1 MLEFIGPASGLLFTL
16 ENIFWI
22 NIGVFIG
29 SVFAAIPGLTVIL
42 CVILF
47 LPFTYQM
54 TAIPGMMFLL
64 GIYCAGGYG
73 GSVSAILINTPGTPH
88 AAATMLDG
96 HPLSKQGRTKAA
108 LKIALY
114 ASTFGGVFSA
124 LMLLFLG
131 PQVARVAAQLGTA
144 EYFMVCL
151 FGLTIIAGVSGKSM
165 IKGIISACIGL
176 LLSCVGTDPMTGYDR
191 LTFGIGRLYMGL
203 DLAVCLIGLFALVE
217 ILAKAELKPDAL
229 HLDAK
234 KMEEETQKVIDE
246 LHLHLK
252 ADQLVGELSIGMQQL
267 VEIIKAVSAE
277 ARIVVMDEPTSSLS
291 QGEVETLFGIIR
303 LLQERKVGII
313 YISHRL
319 EELFAITDRIVVLR
333 DGRMAGDVETG
344 RADKD
349 ELIRMMVGR
358 ELTNYYTRDY
368 LTPGD
373 VILKCEHI
381 SDGKMAKDASFE
393 LRKGEIIGFA
403 GLVGAGRSETMKAVF
418 GLAPHMTGDVYVEGQ
433 KVQIKSPVDAL
444 KYGIALVPESRKEE
458 GLYKVQ
464 SVRFNSTIEVLSQFI
479 KSLHVNAKKEE
490 EITQKYIDM
499 MATKTPS
506 QEQVIGNLSGGNQQK
521 VMIGRWLA
529 TDPKILI
536 LDEPTRGVD
545 VGAKAEIYALM
556 EELLEQGKSIIMI
569 SSELTEVMGMSDR
582 LFVMKDG
589 KIVAELWRDDFD
601 EQRILT
607 YALEGS
613 EE

>member
-29 SVFAAIPGLTVIL
+29 SVFAAIPGLTVFL

-88 AAATMLDG
+88 AAATMMDG

-114 ASTFGGVFSA
+114 ASTFGGIFSA

-191 LTFGIGRLYMGL
+191 LTFGVGRLYMGL

-234 KMEEETQKVIDE
+234 KMEDNGVITKEEYKR
-246 LHLHLK
+246 
-252 ADQLVGELSIGMQQL
+252 M
-267 VEIIKAVSAE
+267 
-277 ARIVVMDEPTSSLS
+277 ARPVLLSSLIGS
-291 QGEVETLFGIIR
+291 L
-303 LLQERKVGII
+303 VGII
-313 YISHRL
+313 PGTGASEASWFSYNTAKNMSKHP
-319 EELFAITDRIVVLR
+319 EEFGHGSVEGIAAAESANNAVTGATLIPLLTLGIPGDGTVAIMLSALMINGLNPGLSLFTTDGDIMYAIMLGLILVNLFMLLQGKFLTKLFAKVVSIPQEILTPIIVIFCFAGAYSVNKNYFDVSVALVFAVIAWVLR
-333 DGRMAGDVETG
+333 KLDMPAVPILLGMVLGNMTETNFR
-344 RADKD
+344 RA
-349 ELIRMMVGR
+349 L
-358 ELTNYYTRDY
+358 L
-368 LTPGD
+368 
-373 VILKCEHI
+373 I
-381 SDGKMAKDASFE
+381 SDGSPSIFFSSIYC
-393 LRKGEIIGFA
+393 IIFLVLIVVA
-403 GLVGAGRSETMKAVF
+403 VGAIVRGK
-418 GLAPHMTGDVYVEGQ
+418 
-433 KVQIKSPVDAL
+433 L
-444 KYGIALVPESRKEE
+444 KERQAAQTAGKE
-458 GLYKVQ
+458 
-464 SVRFNSTIEVLSQFI
+464 
-479 KSLHVNAKKEE
+479 H
-490 EITQKYIDM
+490 
-499 MATKTPS
+499 
-506 QEQVIGNLSGGNQQK
+506 
-521 VMIGRWLA
+521 
-529 TDPKILI
+529 
-536 LDEPTRGVD
+536 
-545 VGAKAEIYALM
+545 
-556 EELLEQGKSIIMI
+556 
-569 SSELTEVMGMSDR
+569 
-582 LFVMKDG
+582 
-589 KIVAELWRDDFD
+589 
-601 EQRILT
+601 
-607 YALEGS
+607 
-613 EE
+613 

>member
-1 MLEFIGPASGLLFTL
+1 MLEFIGPASGLLFTI
-16 ENIFWI
+16 ENILWI

-217 ILAKAELKPDAL
+217 IMAKAELKPDAL
-229 HLDAK
+229 HLDTK
-234 KMEEETQKVIDE
+234 KMEDNGVITKEEYK
-246 LHLHLK
+246 
-252 ADQLVGELSIGMQQL
+252 
-267 VEIIKAVSAE
+267 
-277 ARIVVMDEPTSSLS
+277 RIVRPVLLSSLIGS
-291 QGEVETLFGIIR
+291 L
-303 LLQERKVGII
+303 VGII
-313 YISHRL
+313 PGTGASEASWFSYNTAKNMSKHP
-319 EELFAITDRIVVLR
+319 EEFGHGSVEGIAAAESANNAVTGATLIPLLTLGIPGDGTVAIMLSALMINGLNPGLSLFTTDGDIMYAIMLGLILVNLFMLLQGRFLTRLFAKVVSIPQEILTPIIVIFCFAGAYSVNKNYFDVAVALVFAIIAWVLRKLDMPAVPILLGMVLGNMTETNFRRALLISNGNPSIFFSSIYCIIFLVLIVVAVGTIVRGKLNER
-333 DGRMAGDVETG
+333 KAAQTAG
-344 RADKD
+344 K
-349 ELIRMMVGR
+349 
-358 ELTNYYTRDY
+358 
-368 LTPGD
+368 
-373 VILKCEHI
+373 EH
-381 SDGKMAKDASFE
+381 
-393 LRKGEIIGFA
+393 
-403 GLVGAGRSETMKAVF
+403 
-418 GLAPHMTGDVYVEGQ
+418 
-433 KVQIKSPVDAL
+433 
-444 KYGIALVPESRKEE
+444 
-458 GLYKVQ
+458 
-464 SVRFNSTIEVLSQFI
+464 
-479 KSLHVNAKKEE
+479 
-490 EITQKYIDM
+490 
-499 MATKTPS
+499 
-506 QEQVIGNLSGGNQQK
+506 
-521 VMIGRWLA
+521 
-529 TDPKILI
+529 
-536 LDEPTRGVD
+536 
-545 VGAKAEIYALM
+545 
-556 EELLEQGKSIIMI
+556 
-569 SSELTEVMGMSDR
+569 
-582 LFVMKDG
+582 
-589 KIVAELWRDDFD
+589 
-601 EQRILT
+601 
-607 YALEGS
+607 
-613 EE
+613 

>member
-88 AAATMLDG
+88 AAATMMDG

-114 ASTFGGVFSA
+114 ASTFGGIFSA

-191 LTFGIGRLYMGL
+191 LTFGVGRLYMGL

-234 KMEEETQKVIDE
+234 KMEDNGVITKEEYKR
-246 LHLHLK
+246 
-252 ADQLVGELSIGMQQL
+252 M
-267 VEIIKAVSAE
+267 
-277 ARIVVMDEPTSSLS
+277 ARPVLLSSLIGS
-291 QGEVETLFGIIR
+291 L
-303 LLQERKVGII
+303 VGII
-313 YISHRL
+313 PGTGASEASWFSYNTAKNMSKHP
-319 EELFAITDRIVVLR
+319 EEFGHGSVEGIAAGESANNAVTGATLIPLLTLGIPGDGTVAIMLSALMINGLNPGLSLFTSDGDIMYAIMLGLILVNLFMLLQGKFLTKLFAKVVSIPQEILTPIIVIFCFAGAYSVNKNYFDVSVALVFAVIAWVLR
-333 DGRMAGDVETG
+333 KLDMPAVPILLGMVLGNMTETNFR
-344 RADKD
+344 RA
-349 ELIRMMVGR
+349 L
-358 ELTNYYTRDY
+358 L
-368 LTPGD
+368 
-373 VILKCEHI
+373 I
-381 SDGKMAKDASFE
+381 SDGSPSIFFSSIYC
-393 LRKGEIIGFA
+393 IIFLVLIVVAVVAIVRGKLKERQAAQTA
-403 GLVGAGRSETMKAVF
+403 G
-418 GLAPHMTGDVYVEGQ
+418 
-433 KVQIKSPVDAL
+433 
-444 KYGIALVPESRKEE
+444 KE
-458 GLYKVQ
+458 
-464 SVRFNSTIEVLSQFI
+464 
-479 KSLHVNAKKEE
+479 H
-490 EITQKYIDM
+490 
-499 MATKTPS
+499 
-506 QEQVIGNLSGGNQQK
+506 
-521 VMIGRWLA
+521 
-529 TDPKILI
+529 
-536 LDEPTRGVD
+536 
-545 VGAKAEIYALM
+545 
-556 EELLEQGKSIIMI
+556 
-569 SSELTEVMGMSDR
+569 
-582 LFVMKDG
+582 
-589 KIVAELWRDDFD
+589 
-601 EQRILT
+601 
-607 YALEGS
+607 
-613 EE
+613 